1 MFIIFGNIYSIYSKF
16 IPGKN
21 NTYVIL
27 KSPVK
32 LKRSL
37 LFRYSKYLLSSLL
50 NITRDLNKQLMEK
63 VLFKSHMAVFFCILV
78 LWIEINF

>member
-50 NITRDLNKQLMEK
+50 NITRDLKKGIIQIAHG
-63 VLFKSHMAVFFCILV
+63 SFFCILV